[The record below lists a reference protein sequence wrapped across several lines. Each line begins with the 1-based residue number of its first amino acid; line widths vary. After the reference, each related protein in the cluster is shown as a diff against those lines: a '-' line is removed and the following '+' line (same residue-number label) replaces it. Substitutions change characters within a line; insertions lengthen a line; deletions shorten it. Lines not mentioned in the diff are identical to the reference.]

1 MGTLT
6 IAGNLYQLG
15 DGMLIPEK
23 ERVCTKTLCVWG
35 WGGEDGV
42 RKKRKTGNVG
52 VETRQK
58 RMILELPRMIDH
70 LGKEEILE

>member
-6 IAGNLYQLG
+6 IAGNLCQLG

-35 WGGEDGV
+35 GGV
-42 RKKRKTGNVG
+42 RKKSKTGNVG

-58 RMILELPRMIDH
+58 RTILELPRMTDH